1 MTDNKISRAAAL
13 VELNGEVML
22 LKLSTQA
29 WQEILAIASREGK
42 GSLVVSKVPNQAILD
57 QIS

>member
-22 LKLSTQA
+22 LKLSTQGSN
-29 WQEILAIASREGK
+29 QNLAAK
-42 GSLVVSKVPNQAILD
+42 F
-57 QIS
+57 